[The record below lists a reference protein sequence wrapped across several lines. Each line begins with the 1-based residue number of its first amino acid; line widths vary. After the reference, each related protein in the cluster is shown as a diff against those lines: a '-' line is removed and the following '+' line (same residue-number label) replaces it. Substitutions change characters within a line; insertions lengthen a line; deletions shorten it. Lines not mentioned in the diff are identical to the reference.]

1 MAGPLTEGVLLRIQ
15 KFKAYQAEIVRILTT
30 VKRDNAFESKDAAL
44 LVPDWNFTKLL
55 KKARDTLAAHVA
67 RKDNPHQETMETIG
81 SYTAT
86 TVNAKLAAKVPN
98 SVLPI
103 STYGITEFLTAAQI
117 AAAWTASGW
126 VVSCN
131 REIKIILSGTPYTM
145 PTYSLDL
152 RGVEASPGNK
162 TYNVYVRARFG
173 KVTYEAR
180 VDSPPESVS
189 VMFIGT
195 VTTNASGIASLS
207 FAPVT
212 RIDTFR
218 ISNTPLGS
226 VIPVTG
232 GTVDA
237 PVKFPATWNPL

>member
-1 MAGPLTEGVLLRIQ
+1 MAGPITEGVLLRIQ
-15 KFKAYQAEIVRILTT
+15 KFKAYQAEIVRILTQ
-30 VKRDNAFESKDAAL
+30 VKRDNAFESKDAGL

-55 KKARDTLAAHVA
+55 KKARDALTAHAA
-67 RKDNPHQETMETIG
+67 RRDNPHQETMETIG
-81 SYTAT
+81 SYSATA
-86 TVNAKLAAKVPN
+86 VNAKLAAKVPN
-98 SVLPI
+98 SVLPL
-103 STYGITEFLTAAQI
+103 STYGVIEFLTAAQV
-117 AAAWTASGW
+117 AAAWVGAGW

-131 REIKIILSGTPYTM
+131 RTIKIILSGTPYTM

-162 TYNVYVRARFG
+162 TFNVYVRARFG

-195 VTTNASGIASLS
+195 VTTNASGIASLN

-218 ISNTPLGS
+218 LSTTPLGS

-232 GTVDA
+232 GTIDA
-237 PVKFPATWNPL
+237 PTKFPSTWNPL